1 MSTNIDPA
9 EAGLKVFTYPCQGF
23 FENFI
28 SLSYIDHLTDLNK
41 NVKCINIISSRLIYE
56 FKW

>member
-41 NVKCINIISSRLIYE
+41 KVKSIN
-56 FKW
+56 